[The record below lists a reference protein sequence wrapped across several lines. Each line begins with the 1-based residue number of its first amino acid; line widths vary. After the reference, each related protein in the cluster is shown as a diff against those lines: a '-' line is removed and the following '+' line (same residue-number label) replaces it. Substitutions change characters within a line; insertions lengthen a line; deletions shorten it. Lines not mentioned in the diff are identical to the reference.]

1 MTAKL
6 FVGNLPYSCTDD
18 DLRSVF
24 TSTGCDPLDVRV
36 IMDRSTGLSKGFGFV
51 EVEDKDTAVA
61 VRDALVGAV
70 LGDRNLII
78 DLARPP
84 ATNSAGKIR
93 R

>member
-6 FVGNLPYSCTDD
+6 FVGNLPYSCSDE

-24 TSTGCDPLDVRV
+24 TATGVEPVDVRV

-51 EVEDKDTAVA
+51 EIVDKATAVQ
-61 VRDALVGAV
+61 VRDALAGVV

-84 ATNSAGKIR
+84 ATSSGGKIR

>member
-6 FVGNLPYSCTDD
+6 FVGNLPYSCSDD

-24 TSTGCDPLDVRV
+24 ISTGIEPLDVRV

-51 EVEDKDTAVA
+51 EMADKETAVQ
-61 VRDALVGAV
+61 VRDALVGVV
-70 LGDRNLII
+70 LGDRNLVI

-84 ATNSAGKIR
+84 ATSSTGKIR